1 MNRPWTYTG
10 LPAVTVPAGT
20 VEGLPVGLQCV
31 SRLGAD
37 ERLLA
42 WADPIAA
49 ALSDAVDPA
58 DDG

>member
-20 VEGLPVGLQCV
+20 VDGLPVGLQCV
-31 SRLGAD
+31 SRLDAD

-42 WADPIAA
+42 WAGPVGATLA
-49 ALSDAVDPA
+49 DAFDA
-58 DDG
+58 G